1 MYYSIYGNGE
11 FAKTILL
18 GRIYKKLRQEQALE
32 VIDVLTNYISKNAD
46 LHEYGCDVLPDCFTI
61 FCGRKKESEIE
72 VLSCDETDR
81 IYNKIQKIVKIKNF
95 MSLTDQGD

>member
-1 MYYSIYGNGE
+1 MGICIIAYMGMVN
-11 FAKTILL
+11 LL
-18 GRIYKKLRQEQALE
+18 RLSYLDG
-32 VIDVLTNYISKNAD
+32 YIKN
-46 LHEYGCDVLPDCFTI
+46 YGCDVLPDCFTI

>member
-1 MYYSIYGNGE
+1 MRKQIDGFCAIIE
-11 FAKTILL
+11 
-18 GRIYKKLRQEQALE
+18 EQLNMHPTE
-32 VIDVLTNYISKNAD
+32 NSLF
-46 LHEYGCDVLPDCFTI
+46 L

-81 IYNKIQKIVKIKNF
+81 IYNKIQKIVKIENF